1 MDALFAARGLLSF
14 IAFTEFTASLR
25 CLLPYTVAEEQNQ
38 TYIQARLFSAI
49 KLNLEAELVE
59 RVLCHTYG
67 IFCALVGTIVLYAAI
82 YAHYKPIAN
91 LASLGLGLKLLFIL
105 AQVRNQF
112 LLLTYITK
120 AFLILVYLPDF
131 CVWQHQG

>member
-25 CLLPYTVAEEQNQ
+25 CLLPYTVAEEENQ

-105 AQVRNQF
+105 AQVKNQF
-112 LLLTYITK
+112 LIDISCMHTYS
-120 AFLILVYLPDF
+120 
-131 CVWQHQG
+131 

>member
-1 MDALFAARGLLSF
+1 MQSLLYNIIVDMDALFAARGLLSF

-105 AQVRNQF
+105 AQVRSQF
-112 LLLTYITK
+112 LLRS
-120 AFLILVYLPDF
+120 V
-131 CVWQHQG
+131 

>member
-25 CLLPYTVAEEQNQ
+25 CLLPYTVAEEENQ

-120 AFLILVYLPDF
+120 ALLILVCLPDF
-131 CVWQHQG
+131 CIWQHQG